1 MKPAPLIPV
10 EEALKRLLDGAAPLA
25 AEKVALDDAIGRVLA
40 ADAKA
45 RRAQPP
51 FDVSAMDGYAARAG
65 DLVSGKAL
73 KLAGESAAG
82 HPYENELKNGEAVR
96 IFTGAVVPKGADV
109 VVEQEVASR
118 DGGNV
123 TLKAH
128 RAGKNI
134 RQAGHDFREGEILL
148 QKGHRITARSLGLAA
163 AADHATLDC
172 AKRPRVALL
181 ATGDE
186 LVMPGKGGAADRVV
200 VSNPYTVRALA
211 EHEGATVIESD
222 VLKDRVEIIVEA
234 IGRARTNGADI
245 VVTMGGASVGDHDL
259 IRPAL
264 EKIKAEI
271 DFHRIAFRPG
281 KPTLS
286 AKLGKTHILG
296 LPGNPVSAFVCAF
309 VFLAPLL
316 RKLQGHSEPVTKP
329 LPAILGVDL
338 WANDERA
345 DYLRAVSTWD
355 EQGRRVVTPFLK
367 KSQDSSLTATLARAD
382 CLLLRPANAPAAKK
396 GERCE
401 ILPLGN

>member
-1 MKPAPLIPV
+1 MKPVPLIPV
-10 EEALKRLLDGAAPLA
+10 EEALAKLLGGAAPLA
-25 AEKVALDDAIGRVLA
+25 AEKVPLDHAIGRVLA
-40 ADAKA
+40 ADIKA
-45 RRAQPP
+45 LRSQPP
-51 FDVSAMDGYAARAG
+51 FDVSAMDGYAARAAS
-65 DLVSGKAL
+65 LVSGNAL

-82 HPYENELKNGEAVR
+82 HPYANEVKSGEAVR

-109 VVEQEVASR
+109 VVEQEVAAR
-118 DGGNV
+118 DGDRV

-128 RAGKNI
+128 PAGKNV
-134 RQAGHDFREGEILL
+134 RTAGHDFREGEVLL
-148 QKGHRITARSLGLAA
+148 TKGHRITPRSLGLAA

-186 LVMPGKGGAADRVV
+186 LAMPGAGGAPDRVV

-211 EHEGATVIESD
+211 ESEGAAVAESD
-222 VLKDRVEIIVEA
+222 VLKDRVEIIVDA
-234 IGRARTNGADI
+234 IERARANGADV

-264 EKIKAEI
+264 EKIGAEI
-271 DFHRIAFRPG
+271 SFHRIAFRPG

-286 AKLGKTHILG
+286 AKVGKTHILG

-316 RKLQGHSEPVTKP
+316 RKMQGHEQPITKP
-329 LPAILGVDL
+329 MPAVLGVDL

-345 DYLRAVSTWD
+345 DYLRATSVWD
-355 EQGRRVVTPFLK
+355 DRGLRVVTPFLK
-367 KSQDSSLTATLARAD
+367 KEQDSSMTATLAKAD
-382 CLLLRPANAPAAKK
+382 CLLLRPANAPAAKM
-396 GERCE
+396 GDVV
-401 ILPLGN
+401 LVMPLD